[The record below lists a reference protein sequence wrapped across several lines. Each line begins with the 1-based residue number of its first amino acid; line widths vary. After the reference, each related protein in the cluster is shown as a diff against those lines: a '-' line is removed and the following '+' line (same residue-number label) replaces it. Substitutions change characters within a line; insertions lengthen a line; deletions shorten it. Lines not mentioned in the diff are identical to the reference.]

1 MIAHLDG
8 RIEQIEDDSI
18 VLDVNGLGF
27 EVQIAKI
34 PGLAI
39 GAQTRIYTVWQF
51 KEDGVTIFGF
61 SSPGESKLFKAI
73 CAKVSGVGGKTALA
87 LLRGLTPGQI
97 ADAVVHEKAHVFKAI
112 PGIGQKTAERIVL
125 ELRDMMAEV
134 SYAPAPVGGDKV
146 DEARAA
152 LRSLG
157 FSIGEIEKALSGLKP
172 QSMTSE
178 DIIKIALSK
187 LSR

>member
-8 RIEQIEDDSI
+8 RIEQIDDESI

-27 EVQIAKI
+27 DIQIANI
-34 PGLAI
+34 PELSIGLQI
-39 GAQTRIYTVWQF
+39 RIYTVWQF

-61 SSPGESKLFKAI
+61 ATPGESKLFKTI

-87 LLRGLTPGQI
+87 ILRGMTPGQI
-97 ADAVVHEKAHVFKAI
+97 ADAVIHEKTHVFRTI
-112 PGIGQKTAERIVL
+112 PGIGQKTAERIIL
-125 ELRDMMAEV
+125 ELRDMMAKV
-134 SYAPAPVGGDKV
+134 SYAPSPIGGDRV

-157 FSIGEIEKALSGLKP
+157 FSIGEIEKALSGLKS

-178 DIIKIALSK
+178 EIIKTALSR